1 MELASFVRLFLE
13 TYFIFPVNLLFWLV
27 IILVTMQY
35 RRMAKTEVQ
44 LLGRPKYSFWRQT
57 GYSILFG
64 LTGGLIASI
73 LLVLFG
79 ISLTEIGIIYVWP
92 LAILLLLVHPRY
104 LCFAYAGGL
113 VGAFSATI
121 QLLGNF
127 WPAIITGLL
136 ADIAAIHI
144 PGLLALIGILHL
156 TESFLIAVSGHLFAS
171 PLFLKTENGV
181 VGGFSLQKFWPLPLV
196 GLIATVVPEV
206 AAQAAAAV
214 QMPDW
219 WPLFASATTPGT
231 GQTLMYVLLPI
242 VAGLGYGDL
251 AVSSTPRKKS
261 KSSALNLAAYS
272 VILIAAAFLAFRFP
286 IITIPAALFA
296 PVGHELLIIF
306 GNKKEFS
313 GKPLYMAPVT
323 GVQVL
328 DLFPQSPALKAGL
341 RSGDIILAVNGI
353 PVENSLV
360 FNTLIRSV
368 PFIGLDVERDGQN
381 HTIKFNKTG
390 DAGIILTPDGYVPG
404 YVQVKH
410 HHFFSALAEKL
421 QKKVRHT

>member
-57 GYSILFG
+57 GYSMFFG
-64 LTGGLIASI
+64 LTGGFIASI

-79 ISLTEIGIIYVWP
+79 ISLMEIGIIYVWP

-104 LCFAYAGGL
+104 LCFAYAGGV
-113 VGAFSATI
+113 VGAFSATV

-127 WPAIITGLL
+127 WPALMTGPL
-136 ADIAAIHI
+136 AGIAAIHI

-206 AAQAAAAV
+206 TAQTATAV

-219 WPLFASATTPGT
+219 WPLFASTTTPAA

-251 AVSSTPRKKS
+251 AVSSTPQKKS
-261 KSSALNLAAYS
+261 KSSARNLAAYS
-272 VILIAAAFLAFRFP
+272 LILIGAASSR
-286 IITIPAALFA
+286 LFWSR
-296 PVGHELLIIF
+296 GH
-306 GNKKEFS
+306 
-313 GKPLYMAPVT
+313 
-323 GVQVL
+323 
-328 DLFPQSPALKAGL
+328 
-341 RSGDIILAVNGI
+341 RS
-353 PVENSLV
+353 
-360 FNTLIRSV
+360 
-368 PFIGLDVERDGQN
+368 
-381 HTIKFNKTG
+381 
-390 DAGIILTPDGYVPG
+390 
-404 YVQVKH
+404 
-410 HHFFSALAEKL
+410 
-421 QKKVRHT
+421 

>member
-1 MELASFVRLFLE
+1 M
-13 TYFIFPVNLLFWLV
+13 
-27 IILVTMQY
+27 
-35 RRMAKTEVQ
+35 
-44 LLGRPKYSFWRQT
+44 
-57 GYSILFG
+57 
-64 LTGGLIASI
+64 
-73 LLVLFG
+73 
-79 ISLTEIGIIYVWP
+79 EIGIVYVWP

-121 QLLGNF
+121 QLLSGF
-127 WPAIITGLL
+127 WPAITAGPL

-171 PLFLKTENGV
+171 PLFLKTENGI

-206 AAQAAAAV
+206 TAQAAAAV

-219 WPLFASATTPGT
+219 WPLFASTATPGA

-251 AVSSTPRKKS
+251 AVSSTPQKKS

-286 IITIPAALFA
+286 MITIPAALFA
-296 PVGHELLIIF
+296 PVGHELLIII

-313 GKPLYMAPVT
+313 GKPLYVAPET

-328 DLFPQSPALKAGL
+328 DLFPQSLASKAGL
-341 RSGDIILAVNGI
+341 RTGDIILAVNGI
-353 PVENSLV
+353 HVENSLV

-368 PFIGLDVERDGQN
+368 TFIELDVVRDGQN
-381 HTIKFNKTG
+381 LTITISKTG
-390 DAGIILTPDGYVPG
+390 DASIILTPDGYMPG

-421 QKKVRHT
+421 QKTVRHT